1 MIVGEDMDTRV
12 DPADFF
18 REFYP
23 RLYTY
28 VWGATGGPHEVV
40 EDLVQDVLLHAW
52 RDRERFRGEASPLTW
67 VLSIA
72 RNRVREGRRGGQRR
86 GRAYDALR
94 ALRRIET
101 EALPPDLLRE
111 GETHALIWAA
121 LERVGPEA
129 AALLIDKYLHGRGV
143 REIAEAAGESEK
155 TIESRLFRAK
165 EALRNA
171 LKEGTDDEGP

>member
-1 MIVGEDMDTRV
+1 MIVGEAMDTRV

-28 VWGATGGPHEVV
+28 VWTATGGPHEVV

-52 RDRERFRGEASPLTW
+52 RDRERFRGEASPFTW
-67 VLSIA
+67 LVSIA

-94 ALRRIET
+94 ALRQIES
-101 EALPPDLLRE
+101 EELPPDVLRA
-111 GETHALIWAA
+111 GETQALLWAA
-121 LERVGPEA
+121 LERVGAEA
-129 AALLIDKYLHGRGV
+129 AALLRDKYLHGRSV

-171 LKEGTDDEGP
+171 LQEGFDDEGP